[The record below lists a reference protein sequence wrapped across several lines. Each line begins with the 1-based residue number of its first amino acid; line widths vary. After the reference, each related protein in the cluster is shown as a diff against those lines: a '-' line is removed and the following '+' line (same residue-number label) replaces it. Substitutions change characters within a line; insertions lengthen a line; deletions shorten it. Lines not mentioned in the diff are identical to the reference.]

1 MKKLAL
7 LGLILAL
14 MIGLWSCERPTNP
27 VEEGTLAFNVDTV
40 MFDSIFTTFLAPS
53 ERLIVR
59 NTQNRAVKISRIW
72 LEDSPDTQFE
82 MIIDGLQTTDTTD
95 IVIAANDSM
104 HIFINHTSTLQ
115 DNFIEEFIN
124 FQIGDETQQ
133 MLIYGKVIDAYF
145 LRARLRQSGDS
156 LGIEGFFFDKD
167 TTLSPGKPIV
177 MDGPIFVTE
186 GVTLTIE
193 PGTEIFFTPYKF
205 GFKDDS
211 GLPFFALFST
221 LIVNGTLIAEGE
233 PYDPIVLQG
242 SRFDSLYLENP
253 AQWRGL
259 WFSASSRD
267 NKLKH
272 CEIKNALFG
281 VRVDSLSLT
290 ANPKVDIQYTLIKN
304 MSLFGVWGQGF
315 DQTGTTV
322 SSAPAIRMENS
333 IVSTCKD
340 RTVFIDG
347 GGKYD
352 FFNCTFA
359 NFNLFRFS
367 RRTPQILVRNYR
379 VVDNTGL
386 IYPSY
391 TRFVNSIIWGSE
403 DDEFV
408 IDSLPGGPFDLLSLE
423 NCIVKV
429 SVENDTAVGPHIFNS
444 FKNADPLFA
453 DYFTKNYRILENSPA
468 IDAGIDFPTGSTG
481 YIFDYRADNDSLR
494 SSPFDI
500 GAYEFFPE

>member
-1 MKKLAL
+1 MKQLAL
-7 LGLILAL
+7 LGLTVGILL
-14 MIGLWSCERPTNP
+14 GMWSCERPTNP
-27 VEEGTLAFNVDTV
+27 VEEGTLSFNVDTV
-40 MFDSIFTTFLAPS
+40 KFDSIFTTFLAPS

-59 NTQNRAVKISRIW
+59 NTQNQAVKISRIW
-72 LEDSPDTQFE
+72 LEDSPETQFE
-82 MIIDGLQTTDTTD
+82 MIIDGLQTTDTSD

-104 HIFINHTSTLQ
+104 HIFVNHTSTLQ

-124 FQIGDETQQ
+124 FEIGDETQQ

-156 LGIEGFFFDKD
+156 LGIEGFFFDQD
-167 TTLSPGKPIV
+167 TTLRPGKPIV

-186 GVTLTIE
+186 GTTVTIE

-205 GFKDDS
+205 GFQDDD
-211 GLPFFALFST
+211 GVPFFALFST
-221 LIVNGTLIAEGE
+221 LIVNGTLVAEGE
-233 PYDPIVLQG
+233 PFDPIVLQG
-242 SRFDSLYLENP
+242 SRFDSLFLENP
-253 AQWRGL
+253 AQWRGV
-259 WFSASSRD
+259 WFSSTSRD
-267 NKLKH
+267 NRLRH
-272 CEIKNALFG
+272 VEIKNALFG

-290 ANPKVDIQYTLIKN
+290 PNPKVDIQHCLIKN
-304 MSLFGVWGQGF
+304 MGLFGVWGQGF
-315 DQTGTTV
+315 DQTGATF

-333 IVSTCKD
+333 IVNTCKE

-367 RRTPQILVRNYR
+367 RRSPQILVRNYR
-379 VVDNTGL
+379 IVDNTGL
-386 IYPSY
+386 VFPSY

-403 DDEFV
+403 EDEFV
-408 IDSLPGGPFDLLSLE
+408 IDTLIDGPFDELTLE
-423 NCIVKV
+423 NCIVRITE
-429 SVENDTAVGPHIFNS
+429 ENDTAVGPHLVNS
-444 FKNADPLFA
+444 LKNTDPLFA
-453 DYFTKNYRILENSPA
+453 DYFSKNYRILEGSPA
-468 IDAGIDFPTGSTG
+468 IDAGIDVIEGSTG

-500 GAYEFFPE
+500 GAFEFFPQ